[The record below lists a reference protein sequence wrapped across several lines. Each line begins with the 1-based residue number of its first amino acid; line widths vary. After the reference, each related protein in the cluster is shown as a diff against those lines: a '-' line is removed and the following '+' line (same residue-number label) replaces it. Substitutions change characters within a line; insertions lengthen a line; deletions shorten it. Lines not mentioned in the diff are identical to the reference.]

1 MNIRNMIFVARW
13 CWCLVLLTMKMVML
27 HCQPV
32 QPLGTYIFVS
42 PLANSICEP
51 FSLFQLFCLFTT
63 FSVFSQVVLSFSMFF
78 CCCIFFGVSAFFDVF
93 VSFFLLCL
101 LLDDVNKLLNNSIY
115 TVLSFC
121 HPTSK
126 QFWFIFVEHKTSRE
140 LQKNM

>member
-13 CWCLVLLTMKMVML
+13 CWCLVLLTTKMVML

-42 PLANSICEP
+42 IAPRQLNLWAFLSFP
-51 FSLFQLFCLFTT
+51 AFLSFHHLFCLFPSG
-63 FSVFSQVVLSFSMFF
+63 SVFFHDFLLLY
-78 CCCIFFGVSAFFDVF
+78 FFGVFAFFDVF

-126 QFWFIFVEHKTSRE
+126 QFWFIFVEHKIFPKS
-140 LQKNM
+140 QC